1 MIKFQ
6 TKKFS
11 ENKKLKSFRISLSL
25 KFSYACK
32 HYQVFCLNWRTVKN
46 YLGFRRTSRLPYQS
60 HIKKTSLRIYYVLK
74 ANPKGMKCSNIAIH
88 MPPPSHH
95 SCTCARTHTCSFFHL
110 HIGQIKLSTQANI
123 LPFLVSISSSQNQ
136 AFELSFLRRCY
147 QYWAKCACNQIG
159 SCHHCNICT
168 LCPFVPS
175 SPIWLLESQTVLLNY
190 VKLL

>member
-60 HIKKTSLRIYYVLK
+60 HIKKTSLRIDLGQEKFKVNLGQLVGSESKVLK
-74 ANPKGMKCSNIAIH
+74 D
-88 MPPPSHH
+88 
-95 SCTCARTHTCSFFHL
+95 
-110 HIGQIKLSTQANI
+110 
-123 LPFLVSISSSQNQ
+123 
-136 AFELSFLRRCY
+136 
-147 QYWAKCACNQIG
+147 
-159 SCHHCNICT
+159 
-168 LCPFVPS
+168 
-175 SPIWLLESQTVLLNY
+175 
-190 VKLL
+190 